1 MKYLVALIV
10 LLALG
15 PLYVRFAPSDAA
27 LWHGDP
33 LTAQAATRGGWLVR
47 PENGNAVA
55 EVLATRPA
63 TLLAAFDRV
72 ATATPRTLRL
82 AGGVNEGRI
91 TYVTRSKWMGF
102 PDYTTVTAVPVPG
115 GASLAV
121 YGRQR
126 FGTDDLGVNR
136 ARIEDWLRQVH
147 DLLEE
152 QR

>member
-1 MKYLVALIV
+1 MKYLVALVI

-15 PLYVRFAPSDAA
+15 LLYVRLAPSDPAR
-27 LWHGDP
+27 WHGDP

-47 PENGNAVA
+47 PQGGNAVA
-55 EVLATRPA
+55 EVFATRPA

-72 ATATPRTLRL
+72 ATTSPRTLRL

-121 YGRQR
+121 YARQR

-147 DLLEE
+147 DLLDETG
-152 QR
+152 